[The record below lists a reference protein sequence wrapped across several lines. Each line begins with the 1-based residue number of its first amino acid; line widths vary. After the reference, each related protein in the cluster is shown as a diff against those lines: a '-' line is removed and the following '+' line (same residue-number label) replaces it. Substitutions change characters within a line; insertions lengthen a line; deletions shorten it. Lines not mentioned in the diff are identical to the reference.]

1 MKNDT
6 AILVIDDDE
15 QICFA
20 LGELF
25 KFQGWTPY
33 SAYDVESGLNEFKVR
48 QPDIVLIDY
57 HLPRI
62 NGVEGVKRLRRLSLD
77 VPILVFTVDESQEVA
92 DTFLEAGATDFAL
105 KPIKAPDIISRIKLH
120 LRLLQQGKRESREPA
135 LAKGLAQG
143 TLKLIHD
150 FLEQQNDYLTANDI
164 AEGTGLAYQT
174 VYRYLQHMTAEKR
187 VEMVSIYGKVGRPKQ
202 VYRKV

>member
-25 KFQGWTPY
+25 KFQGWKPY

-48 QPDIVLIDY
+48 QPDIV
-57 HLPRI
+57 
-62 NGVEGVKRLRRLSLD
+62 VEGVKRLRRLSLD

>member
-25 KFQGWTPY
+25 KFQGWKPY
-33 SAYDVESGLNEFKVR
+33 SAYDVESGRNEFKVR

-57 HLPRI
+57 HLPII